1 MKIIIYI
8 VISFFI
14 VNSYGQKSN
23 ESKKVASSN
32 LESFYKIISEKEEV
46 IPSYYINK
54 CNVVVELK
62 KKMSIDEL
70 KEIANSL
77 RNTRKTYDKLWILFY
92 LTDTSLDEVGW
103 AMANFTP
110 DLKVEIIGATE
121 TEEKEQKINAEN
133 VDGKIIGKF
142 YYQSIPATYTVYE
155 NNGKTFIKTLFS
167 DESSSITELKTKE
180 LKNGTR
186 LEDKEGNPHGEYY
199 VLNKNGELELWDKE
213 GLITIAK
220 KFE

>member
-46 IPSYYINK
+46 IPSYNINK

-92 LTDTSLDEVGW
+92 LIDTSLDKAGW

-110 DLKVEIIGATE
+110 DLEVEIIGATE
-121 TEEKEQKINAEN
+121 TEEKKLKINAEN
-133 VDGKIIGKF
+133 VAGKIIGKF
-142 YYQSIPATYTVYE
+142 YDESISATFTVYE
-155 NNGKTFIKTLFS
+155 KDGNTFLKMSFN
-167 DESSSITELKTKE
+167 DGSSSITELKTKE
-180 LKNGTR
+180 LKNGIR

-199 VLNKNGELELWDKE
+199 ILNKNGELELWDKE
-213 GLITIAK
+213 GLITSSK
-220 KFE
+220 KIE